1 MDDSRASLDQVGG
14 FAPACSDQL
23 EALTGMLHGAP
34 ARWVAAGGGVQAGA
48 AGFDQDNFV
57 RTNVRQT
64 GVVWGRTYV
73 CVVSSG
79 VGEWEPESP
88 ASRYSTTLLCRCL
101 SRRLTGVGVIP
112 EYQPCRS
119 TSWRG
124 DGYVSSILTNLS
136 HLTRS
141 LSLSSA
147 RRIRLLVATSRT
159 PVAGTP
165 PTHVAGTRN
174 LFAIVTR
181 VQHLARSHSRRLLTG
196 LCGRRTGGPATTVG
210 TVAGARTVCRYPRGG
225 C

>member
-23 EALTGMLHGAP
+23 EALTGVLHGAP

-159 PVAGTP
+159 PVAGTRTP
-165 PTHVAGTRN
+165 SATTP
-174 LFAIVTR
+174 R
-181 VQHLARSHSRRLLTG
+181 VRPLDLWHSRPLLTG
-196 LCGRRTGGPATTVG
+196 LCGRRTGGAATNVAI
-210 TVAGARTVCRYPRGG
+210 VAGARTACRCPSGG